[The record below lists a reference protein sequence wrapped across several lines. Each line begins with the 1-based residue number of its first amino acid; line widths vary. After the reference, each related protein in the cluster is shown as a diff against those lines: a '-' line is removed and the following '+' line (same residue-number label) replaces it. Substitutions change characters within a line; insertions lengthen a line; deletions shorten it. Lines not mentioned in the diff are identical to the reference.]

1 MIKEIMKK
9 TIVNLP
15 PPTKP
20 INNFKDIVKPKII
33 KPKNK
38 TEEFWVTFDKIIHQI
53 LY

>member
-1 MIKEIMKK
+1 MIKQIMKK
-9 TIVNLP
+9 TIVNLH

-20 INNFKDIVKPKII
+20 INNFKEIIKPKNN

>member
-15 PPTKP
+15 LSTKP
-20 INNFKDIVKPKII
+20 INNFKEPIKKII

-38 TEEFWVTFDKIIHQI
+38 TKEFWITFDKIIHQI
-53 LY
+53 LI